1 METKPPLPHR
11 SSSVKTNKKQETKE
25 KHPLIGKNS
34 GTDVT
39 VKKSSFRKSSSDGN
53 IPLSVTVESN
63 TIKKSVTFSQ
73 EVLKED
79 NGGEFDFSKT
89 KNSLDTSKET
99 TDFGM
104 TQEGLEKPTPKSCL
118 WLDPGIVIQNGLEME
133 AKGLQLRKSLET
145 SSATFECN
153 HHKKSPQNTRAK
165 ILAKMKENSGDRE
178 PCACREITRPTA
190 AVLAEA
196 KRGELE
202 TRETSS
208 RSEKLLVCD
217 MRREDL
223 AVASL
228 IDFVNSCY

>member
-1 METKPPLPHR
+1 MEAKPPLPHR
-11 SSSVKTNKKQETKE
+11 SSAVKTNKKQRTKE
-25 KHPLIGKNS
+25 KDPLMSKNS

-39 VKKSSFRKSSSDGN
+39 VKKSSFRKSNSDGN
-53 IPLSVTVESN
+53 IPLSVTAESK

-79 NGGEFDFSKT
+79 DGGEFDCSKT
-89 KNSLDTSKET
+89 KYSLDTSKQT
-99 TDFGM
+99 TDTSM

-133 AKGLQLRKSLET
+133 AKGLQLGKSLET
-145 SSATFECN
+145 ASTKCECN
-153 HHKKSPQNTRAK
+153 HHQRTSQNTRAK
-165 ILAKMKENSGDRE
+165 ILAKMKENSGAQE

-196 KRGELE
+196 KKGDLE

-208 RSEKLLVCD
+208 RSEKLLVCNK
-217 MRREDL
+217 RREGR
-223 AVASL
+223 S
-228 IDFVNSCY
+228 FTN

>member
-11 SSSVKTNKKQETKE
+11 SSSVKTNKNQGTKE
-25 KHPLIGKNS
+25 KDPLMDKNS

-39 VKKSSFRKSSSDGN
+39 VRKSSLRKSSSDGN
-53 IPLSVTVESN
+53 IPLSVTAEGN
-63 TIKKSVTFSQ
+63 TLKKSVTFSQ

-79 NGGEFDFSKT
+79 NGGEFECSKT
-89 KNSLDTSKET
+89 KNSLDTSKQA
-99 TDFGM
+99 TDTSM
-104 TQEGLEKPTPKSCL
+104 TQEGLEKPAPKSCL

-145 SSATFECN
+145 SSTTNN

-165 ILAKMKENSGDRE
+165 ILAKMKETSGERE

-196 KRGELE
+196 KRGDLE
-202 TRETSS
+202 ARETSS
-208 RSEKLLVCD
+208 RSEKLLVCG
-217 MRREDL
+217 MRREGR
-223 AVASL
+223 S
-228 IDFVNSCY
+228 FSN

>member
-11 SSSVKTNKKQETKE
+11 SSASVKTNKNQGTKE
-25 KHPLIGKNS
+25 KYPLMGKHS

-39 VKKSSFRKSSSDGN
+39 VRKSSLRKWSSDGN
-53 IPLSVTVESN
+53 IPLSVTAEGN

-79 NGGEFDFSKT
+79 NGGEFECSKT
-89 KNSLDTSKET
+89 KNSLDTSKQT
-99 TDFGM
+99 TDTSM
-104 TQEGLEKPTPKSCL
+104 TQEGLEKPAPKSCL

-145 SSATFECN
+145 SSATN
-153 HHKKSPQNTRAK
+153 NQHKKSPQNTRAK
-165 ILAKMKENSGDRE
+165 ILAKMKETSGERE

-196 KRGELE
+196 KRGDLE
-202 TRETSS
+202 ARETSS
-208 RSEKLLVCD
+208 RSEKLLVCG
-217 MRREDL
+217 MRREGR
-223 AVASL
+223 S
-228 IDFVNSCY
+228 FSN